1 MSIAASE
8 DSRVNGNG
16 QPKEWHDQEEVI
28 LKSWG
33 ETSQSQKYMHN
44 RAYKRMVRM
53 HMMFS
58 LPVIVISTIAGTA
71 NFATGAVPE
80 EYREYVSLVTG
91 GLNLFAG
98 IITTV
103 SQFLKIPERLEGHR
117 ATSLDYGKLHR
128 NISVE
133 LQLPVRDR
141 SHDGRKFVDDCRKEI
156 ERLQNS
162 APDIPI
168 SIVRAFGRRFRK
180 ADFRKPDILQLFP
193 IHIYRE
199 PESPEE
205 KRIKQLVEH
214 ETVRAQAAQDFK
226 RSVEETAKRMQK
238 ARHKI
243 RKKSVNA
250 SAVTSSMSRLISSIG
265 ARTQAADAVLEGL
278 REKESASSAFEFT
291 PSSAVGVT
299 TQTTSSV
306 LSALQDDDGDDST
319 PTLCSLSDGDDRN
332 ELLPESD
339 NDDKHVD
346 VVVVNDDDDGGSSHG
361 AGDDA

>member
-1 MSIAASE
+1 MSIAGSE
-8 DSRVNGNG
+8 DTRVNGND
-16 QPKEWHDQEEVI
+16 QPKVWHDQEEVI

-168 SIVRAFGRRFRK
+168 SIVRAFGRRFK
-180 ADFRKPDILQLFP
+180 KSDFRKPDILQLFP

-205 KRIKQLVEH
+205 KRIKQLVHH
-214 ETVRAQAAQDFK
+214 ETVRAQAAQEFK
-226 RSVEETAKRMQK
+226 RSVEETAKRMEK
-238 ARHKI
+238 ARHKK

-278 REKESASSAFEFT
+278 REKESAASAFEFT
-291 PSSAVGVT
+291 PSAVGA

-332 ELLPESD
+332 DLIPESD
-339 NDDKHVD
+339 GEDEHVD
-346 VVVVNDDDDGGSSHG
+346 VVVVDDDDGSSHG
-361 AGDDA
+361 AGEDA